1 MAKSFLQARPGLP
14 ASMIIGR
21 IGNRISR
28 WRIAMNI
35 YGQKLSAGAARAP
48 RFDNYRQDRQS
59 H

>member
-1 MAKSFLQARPGLP
+1 
-14 ASMIIGR
+14 MIIGG

>member
-1 MAKSFLQARPGLP
+1 
-14 ASMIIGR
+14 MIIGG

-35 YGQKLSAGAARAP
+35 YGQKLSAGANRTP
-48 RFDNYRQDRQS
+48 RFEDYRRDRQS